1 MFSENMSTCQIIIHV
16 LNILIK
22 DRYWIGKYNT
32 HFTILHY
39 GDIAKCEHV
48 GSSCILEVSVLLIIL
63 VFCVMCFLLL
73 LFFGLFFILCHAP
86 NVACV
91 PGLSIRGCSNFYLNN
106 NTNSL
111 VLCLFLALYV
121 TSILPNHLISSIQLY
136 FASSFF
142 VLIDKLCSVKNGW
155 II

>member
-1 MFSENMSTCQIIIHV
+1 MSTCQIIIHV

-73 LFFGLFFILCHAP
+73 LFFWACFSFCVMRLMLPVSLDCPFVVALTFIWTTMLILWY
-86 NVACV
+86 CV
-91 PGLSIRGCSNFYLNN
+91 Y
-106 NTNSL
+106 
-111 VLCLFLALYV
+111 FLALYT